1 MTYVDNSVYEED
13 NVLYALCIR
22 VGVTLVLNGGEVTK
36 CCEIGCFK
44 AILPTY
50 ILLISIGYPMYTL
63 VLVTFS
69 FADSEKIARTS
80 SRPRLGNATGRPVT
94 ASRLCLSILLPCDK
108 NKVAECSR
116 IRLPVFVRVGRIELP
131 SRPWQVRILPL
142 NHTRSGYILTDS
154 WEFGKQTE

>member
-13 NVLYALCIR
+13 NVLYVFCIR
-22 VGVTLVLNGGEVTK
+22 IGVALVLNGGEVTK

-80 SRPRLGNATGRPVT
+80 SRHHRTHMCTITLVLVTFSFADSEKIARTSSRHHKRPKMG
-94 ASRLCLSILLPCDK
+94 LL
-108 NKVAECSR
+108 
-116 IRLPVFVRVGRIELP
+116 
-131 SRPWQVRILPL
+131 
-142 NHTRSGYILTDS
+142 
-154 WEFGKQTE
+154 